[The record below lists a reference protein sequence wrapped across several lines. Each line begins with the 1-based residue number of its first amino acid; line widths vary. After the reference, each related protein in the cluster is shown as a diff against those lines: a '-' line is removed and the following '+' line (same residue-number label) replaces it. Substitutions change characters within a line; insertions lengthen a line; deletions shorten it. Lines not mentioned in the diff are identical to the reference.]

1 MAPPSL
7 PKPTDAE
14 LSILQV
20 LWRLGSAT
28 VKEVQESLGSETGYT
43 TALKFLQIM
52 TEKGLVKRDESQR
65 AHIYQASL
73 SKEATQRQ
81 LVTGLLQKAFNGSTA
96 KLVMQALASK
106 KASPKELAEI
116 RDLIEQ
122 LTKK

>member
-28 VKEVQESLGSETGYT
+28 VKEVQESLGPKIGYT

-73 SKEATQRQ
+73 SKEATQQQ

>member
-65 AHIYQASL
+65 AHIYQAAL

-106 KASPKELAEI
+106 QASPKELAES
-116 RDLIEQ
+116 RELIEQ
-122 LTKK
+122 LTEK